1 MTFRVE
7 TIKGLT
13 DLVMHLRL
21 EEGGIN
27 FDDLDVETDL
37 EGLADLW
44 VLASAWK
51 TAANRVEKII
61 GTELVRQLDG
71 GAVDVGDL
79 RVFAKLGYTKETCID
94 TQGFLG
100 WLEANPGHAVRVIN
114 PNNVKKG
121 SLPPGVRDTFFE
133 KERVVKPDSE
143 PVPVAVPRE
152 VLDKAKGSL

>member
-13 DLVMHLRL
+13 DLVMHLRM
-21 EEGGIN
+21 EEGDIG
-27 FDDLDVETDL
+27 FADLDVETDDV

-44 VLASAWK
+44 VLASEWT

-61 GTELVRQLDG
+61 GAELVRQLDG

-79 RVFAKLGYTKETCID
+79 RVFAKLGYTKETCVD

-114 PNNVKKG
+114 PNSVRKG
-121 SLPPGVRDTFFE
+121 SLPPAVRDTFFE

-143 PVPVAVPRE
+143 PMPVAVPRE
-152 VLDKAKGSL
+152 VLE

>member
-1 MTFRVE
+1 MTFRVD

-21 EEGGIN
+21 EEGDIR
-27 FDDLDVETDL
+27 FADLDVETDDV

-79 RVFAKLGYTKETCID
+79 RVFTRIGYTKETCID

-121 SLPPGVRDTFFE
+121 SLPPAVRDTFFE

-152 VLDKAKGSL
+152 ILE